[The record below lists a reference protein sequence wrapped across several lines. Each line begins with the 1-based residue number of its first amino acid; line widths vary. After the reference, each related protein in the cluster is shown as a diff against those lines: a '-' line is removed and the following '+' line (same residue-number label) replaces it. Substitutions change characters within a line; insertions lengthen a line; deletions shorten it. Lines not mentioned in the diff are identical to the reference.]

1 MKKGWYG
8 EQDHTS
14 PFPMF
19 VYKQALG
26 WVLRITMLQF
36 MQKRKEVAFMKKCCD
51 TPPFI
56 G

>member
-1 MKKGWYG
+1 MVSK
-8 EQDHTS
+8 TI
-14 PFPMF
+14 PALFLCLF
-19 VYKQALG
+19 TKQALG